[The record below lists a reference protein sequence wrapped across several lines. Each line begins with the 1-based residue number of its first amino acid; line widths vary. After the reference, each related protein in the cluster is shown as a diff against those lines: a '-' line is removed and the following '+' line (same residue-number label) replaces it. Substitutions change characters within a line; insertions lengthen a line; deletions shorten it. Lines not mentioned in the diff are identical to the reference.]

1 MSEAPAD
8 APYPPEPLPRA
19 AENPWQTISSRVVYE
34 KRSIRVR
41 EDAVIQPDGAP
52 GTYAFVEV
60 DQPAVTIAA
69 LDADLRLYL
78 VRQWRYPWQRDSW
91 ELPGGLANPGDAPL
105 TAAQRE
111 LREETGL
118 RARQWTS
125 LGSFYVSATLAL
137 PFHVFLARDLEQV
150 DTDRDPQ
157 EQDMIVRAISFPSA
171 VAAALNGGIVHA
183 ASISTI
189 FKLSYFLRAE

>member
-1 MSEAPAD
+1 MSEAPAGET
-8 APYPPEPLPRA
+8 YPPHLLPRT
-19 AENPWQTISSRVVYE
+19 AENPWQTVSSRVVYE

-41 EDAVIQPDGAP
+41 EDAVVQPDGAP
-52 GTYAFVEV
+52 GTYAYVEV
-60 DQPAVTIAA
+60 EQPAVTIAA

-91 ELPGGLANPGDAPL
+91 ELPGGLANPGDDLL

-125 LGSFYVSATLAL
+125 LGSFYVSASLAL

-150 DTDRDPQ
+150 DTDRDPE
-157 EQDMIVRAISFPSA
+157 EQDMIVQAVPFPAA
-171 VAAALNGGIVHA
+171 VVAALNGDIVHA

-189 FKLSYFLRAE
+189 FKLSHFLQTE